1 MTQLLISPA
10 ERPPITNLGTN
21 SPLPEMVGADVT
33 WQGLHGMAGVQ
44 RKTVSDMIASVRP
57 APGQEPRLGKE
68 VKQMT
73 DSLHYRFLVIEGVP
87 QWDTEGRLMDAHA
100 NWTLKNHNGV
110 LLSVQSQ
117 GIMCLTSRNQ
127 YETCRVIQHLVEW
140 TQKEDHVSSL
150 MARNKPQSD
159 GWGKLTDRMFAVH
172 FMSAI
177 PGIGVELAGRIFD
190 HFGSMPL
197 MLTAHKHE
205 LEKVP
210 GLGRRRIS
218 ELMRA
223 IPNYDTNDPST
234 TIWLAAV
241 IDCEGT
247 ISASKI
253 GGVLVSVSNTHRDF
267 LDHVSRITGVG
278 TINPQVHEGP
288 NRKPSWKWEARANDA
303 ELIIRRVKN
312 HLFIKREQ
320 AEVALELR
328 LFAGQ
333 AGVAPT
339 QELLDTR
346 QRLVARLRHL
356 NRKGIETTEQPQE
369 AS

>member
-10 ERPPITNLGTN
+10 ERPPITNLGIN

-140 TQKEDHVSSL
+140 TQKSDHVSSL
-150 MARNKPQSD
+150 IARQKVPTD
-159 GWGKLTDRMFAVH
+159 GWGRLDDRTTFIHVA
-172 FMSAI
+172 SAL
-177 PGIGVELAGRIFD
+177 PMIGTEMAARIFD
-190 HFGSMPL
+190 VHGNIFALKVTKEQL
-197 MLTAHKHE
+197 MEVSGIGK
-205 LEKVP
+205 
-210 GLGRRRIS
+210 RR
-218 ELMRA
+218 
-223 IPNYDTNDPST
+223 
-234 TIWLAAV
+234 
-241 IDCEGT
+241 
-247 ISASKI
+247 
-253 GGVLVSVSNTHRDF
+253 
-267 LDHVSRITGVG
+267 
-278 TINPQVHEGP
+278 
-288 NRKPSWKWEARANDA
+288 A
-303 ELIIRRVKN
+303 ESIIRTFSSSSAV
-312 HLFIKREQ
+312 
-320 AEVALELR
+320 
-328 LFAGQ
+328 
-333 AGVAPT
+333 
-339 QELLDTR
+339 
-346 QRLVARLRHL
+346 
-356 NRKGIETTEQPQE
+356 QPQGT
-369 AS
+369 